1 MLISVTLRKMA
12 LNEQQ
17 QAWIERRIQFALGR
31 FVSRIRRV
39 SAIFSDT
46 NGARGG
52 VDKKCRLRISLIPN
66 GEVVVDDVDTSI
78 EAAAANV
85 SEKAART
92 VARLLERLRDTRPET
107 ERVIYV
113 PGRRISPRVNHG

>member
-17 QAWIERRIQFALGR
+17 QDWIERRIQFALGR

-39 SAIFSDT
+39 SAIFSDI

-66 GEVVVDDVDTSI
+66 GEVVVDDVDTSV

-107 ERVIYV
+107 EHVIYV
-113 PGRRISPRVNHG
+113 PGRRISPQVNHG